1 MAEGFVSG
9 RERIAEKKNGEWV
22 VKSVGMVAVCALSV
36 SAAVASAAEVSV
48 GETRGDVN
56 AAVVRVL
63 ENDGFVLTNGSH
75 DARQMTVLDDVTN
88 VRTFPQQCGTQVKII
103 FDTDMVEDYDDVG
116 ALAAL
121 HALADEGRCEIL
133 ATVTCT
139 RGNQSVA
146 TVEVVNAFYG
156 RKDIPVGCAKE
167 IGIVGTTKGCA
178 DMSGHKKYAR
188 IAKEYAHYVRHAN
201 SDNAPDA
208 NMVYRKVLSIAPD
221 KGVTVCSV
229 GFLTNL
235 RRLLETRPDSI
246 SPLSG
251 IELVAKK
258 VKALYVMAGNYPRGR
273 EYNVEWD
280 IPSAQLVFGRWP
292 TPIFISD
299 FNLGRS
305 IYSGR
310 KVSETEYGY
319 PNPVKDI
326 YARSLP
332 SRAATHESHCWDKE
346 EGGHSSWDPVTVLA
360 SVFGSAPYFIVR
372 HGYFTIDQSGANTW
386 HDDPSKTGG
395 VLECAASC
403 GHSQQ
408 SIGALL
414 DELIAR
420 QPKSAWGN

>member
-1 MAEGFVSG
+1 MGKLVILMIVGGAAWLSQGANDAS
-9 RERIAEKKNGEWV
+9 KV
-22 VKSVGMVAVCALSV
+22 V
-36 SAAVASAAEVSV
+36 
-48 GETRGDVN
+48 
-56 AAVVRVL
+56 
-63 ENDGFVLTNGSH
+63 
-75 DARQMTVLDDVTN
+75 
-88 VRTFPQQCGTQVKII
+88 

-133 ATVTCT
+133 ATVSCT

-146 TVEVVNAFYG
+146 TVEVINAFYG

-167 IGIVGTTKGCA
+167 IGVEGTTKGRA
-178 DMSGHKKYAR
+178 DMSGHKKYTR
-188 IAKEYAHYVRHAN
+188 IAKEYARYVRHAN
-201 SDNAPDA
+201 SDDAPDA
-208 NMVYRKVLSIAPD
+208 NKIYRQVLSVAPD
-221 KGVTVCSV
+221 NGVTVCSV

-235 RRLLETRPDSI
+235 RRLLETKPDSI
-246 SPLSG
+246 SSMSG

-258 VKALYVMAGNYPRGR
+258 VKALYAMAGRYPQGR

-280 IPSAQLVFGRWP
+280 IPSAQTVFDRWP

-310 KVSETEYGY
+310 KVSESEYGY

-332 SRAATHESHCWDKE
+332 SRAATHELRCWDKE
-346 EGGHSSWDPVTVLA
+346 EGGHSSWDSVTVLA
-360 SVFGSAPYFIVR
+360 SVFGSTPYLTVR
-372 HGYFTIDQSGANTW
+372 HGYFTIDQTGVNTW

-395 VLECAASC
+395 VLECAASY
-403 GHSQQ
+403 GHSRQ
-408 SIGALL
+408 SIGVLL
-414 DELIAR
+414 DDLIAR